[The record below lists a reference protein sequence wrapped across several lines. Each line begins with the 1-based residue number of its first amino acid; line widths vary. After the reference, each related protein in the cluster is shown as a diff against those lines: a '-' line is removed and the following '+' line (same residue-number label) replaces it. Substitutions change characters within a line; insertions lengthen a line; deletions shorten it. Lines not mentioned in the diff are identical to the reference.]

1 MKPTRL
7 ENIPEMEKLGVE
19 RASRNSE
26 NIRSD
31 GWSLNQV
38 AGLEEADPPGYL
50 GKERRAPGRGDGI
63 ALSQSVAPSA
73 RAKWRAPVSDCWGK
87 EREAAGHIVW
97 RPAHWKG
104 GAKQTGSAWALPG
117 DPRAGSGARLAVRW
131 APES

>member
-31 GWSLNQV
+31 GWSLNLV

-50 GKERRAPGRGDGI
+50 GKERTAPGRGDGL

-87 EREAAGHIVW
+87 EREAAGHIIWRSDLHVGRAEPS
-97 RPAHWKG
+97 RPAPRGPFREIRGPGIHG
-104 GAKQTGSAWALPG
+104 QGAGPG
-117 DPRAGSGARLAVRW
+117 WL
-131 APES
+131 